1 MEDLIV
7 LYEDNQVVVV
17 VKPQNVPSQA
27 DITGDLDMLTIVK
40 NYIGKKYNKT
50 GNVFIGLVHRLDRP
64 TGGVMVFARTSKSA
78 ARLSEQIKEGELEK
92 KYLAV
97 VNNRLRDK
105 RGRLVNYLIKD
116 EDNNIVK
123 VVPAAIEGA
132 KKAVLDYNTL
142 EYADDLQRFGCG
154 SKQYYIG
161 AFGEI
166 VFFCQFVYI
175 EHDDTG
181 HFSA

>member
-1 MEDLIV
+1 
-7 LYEDNQVVVV
+7 
-17 VKPQNVPSQA
+17 
-27 DITGDLDMLTIVK
+27 
-40 NYIGKKYNKT
+40 
-50 GNVFIGLVHRLDRP
+50 
-64 TGGVMVFARTSKSA
+64 MVFARTSKSA

-132 KKAVLDYNTL
+132 KKRCSITIRSSTPKIL
-142 EYADDLQRFGCG
+142 R
-154 SKQYYIG
+154 S
-161 AFGEI
+161 
-166 VFFCQFVYI
+166 
-175 EHDDTG
+175 
-181 HFSA
+181 

>member
-1 MEDLIV
+1 
-7 LYEDNQVVVV
+7 
-17 VKPQNVPSQA
+17 
-27 DITGDLDMLTIVK
+27 
-40 NYIGKKYNKT
+40 
-50 GNVFIGLVHRLDRP
+50 
-64 TGGVMVFARTSKSA
+64 MVFARTSKSA

-142 EYADDLQRFGCG
+142 EYAENTSLVDVKLLTGRGHQIRAQMAAQGCPIYGDVKYGDLHKGRLALWSYSLRFLHPTT
-154 SKQYYIG
+154 KQIMTFKVFPPVVAPWTQFAIEKYIN
-161 AFGEI
+161 I
-166 VFFCQFVYI
+166 VKP
-175 EHDDTG
+175 E
-181 HFSA
+181 